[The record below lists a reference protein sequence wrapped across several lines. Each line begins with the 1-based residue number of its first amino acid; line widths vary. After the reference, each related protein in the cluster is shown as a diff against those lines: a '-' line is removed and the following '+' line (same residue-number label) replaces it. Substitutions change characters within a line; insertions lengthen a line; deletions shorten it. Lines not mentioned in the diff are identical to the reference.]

1 MSGALILLLVGF
13 LSQGALCVEFKVS
26 VPQTIEVFSGSCV
39 TIPCSFVLKQ
49 GFNHYLGPACVGI
62 WKDSHNQEVF
72 DSRKPQ
78 TSKINGALTGNLKQK
93 DCTTTLYNMQ
103 PGNSDTYY
111 FRMECTEQ
119 LKLNFYHQS
128 VHIVV
133 KGGGPPRP
141 TLNINQQV
149 VKEGASVRVTCSAA
163 APCQAHPPTLTWTPG
178 LGDTQETLGTF
189 LKTSA
194 LILNATSVHHR
205 MSISCTA
212 TYDRQAGRFVLSNNL
227 TLEVLYAP
235 KHTKVTVSPSGPGP
249 EGSNVTLTCS
259 SEANTA
265 VTEYIWFRDDG
276 GQRTIGKGPILNI
289 PTCKVHSSIT
299 CKASNAYGSQN
310 AKISLIQFQ
319 SAPQIRSSSGCIK
332 HADQVSCSCEAEG
345 VPAPCLLWLL
355 DGFPVDHSDEFA
367 ISHESLSDA
376 GARSNITVNQPQ
388 ERNLSTLVCR
398 TTNSLGTASQRFC
411 GFISESQQSE
421 SQDQV
426 PLSVF
431 IGTAVFLTAAFVC
444 SLLFALRAQC
454 SLSIMGQSA
463 GNADPFANSCQMP
476 NRTDEDIYM
485 NCKELQG
492 PHPQPEP
499 IPEASIPQEVDSVLT
514 SSVIWK
520 PKPKK
525 KKEDEEDDCENPS
538 GCSYL
543 EEERCMLGSM
553 NRNSMINSLPVDCI
567 YAQVKFK
574 DKNAA
579 QI

>member
-1 MSGALILLLVGF
+1 MSGVLILLLVGF
-13 LSQGALCVEFKVS
+13 LSQGALCVVSKLS
-26 VPQTIEVFSGSCV
+26 VPQTIKVFSGSCV
-39 TIPCSFVLKQ
+39 TIPCAFVQKQ
-49 GFNHYLGPACVGI
+49 DLYPHLHEACVGI
-62 WKDSHNQEVF
+62 WRNPKKIVF

-78 TSKINGALTGNLKQK
+78 TSKINGTLAGNLKQK

-103 PGNSDTYY
+103 PDNSDTYR
-111 FRMECTEQ
+111 FRMECNKRLRLTFVQ
-119 LKLNFYHQS
+119 QP
-128 VHIVV
+128 VQIVV
-133 KGGGPPRP
+133 SRGGPPRP
-141 TLNINQQV
+141 TLNITKQV

-194 LILNATSVHHR
+194 LTFNATSVHHR
-205 MSISCTA
+205 KSISCTA

-227 TLEVLYAP
+227 TLKVL
-235 KHTKVTVSPSGPGP
+235 
-249 EGSNVTLTCS
+249 C
-259 SEANTA
+259 
-265 VTEYIWFRDDG
+265 
-276 GQRTIGKGPILNI
+276 
-289 PTCKVHSSIT
+289 
-299 CKASNAYGSQN
+299 
-310 AKISLIQFQ
+310 
-319 SAPQIRSSSGCIK
+319 APQIRSSSGCIK

-376 GARSNITVNQPQ
+376 GVRSNITVNQPQ

-398 TTNSLGTASQRFC
+398 TTNSLGTASQRFY
-411 GFISESQQSE
+411 GLILESQQSD
-421 SQDQV
+421 SQGQV

-431 IGTAVFLTAAFVC
+431 IGTAVFLTTAFVC

-454 SLSIMGQSA
+454 SRSIKGQSA

-485 NCKELQG
+485 NNKELQG

-499 IPEASIPQEVDSVLT
+499 IPEASIPQEVDNVLT